1 MYLGNDFPPQFL
13 SLLMLLPLLPSASQ
27 LEPWCSWSQHC
38 GFGAQVYPMHHPYRP
53 WQYRGQCSPNM
64 CMQLQSVPRIHGV
77 LPDSI
82 HCIHDDKVSRDVVF
96 YSHQT
101 VLLGQLLL
109 WYITWIK
116 DETRHSVLI
125 CCNCDLRW
133 KALVYTTNEFCRDGI
148 DATKC
153 CRSIF
158 HKAAWAWH
166 EDHGTLNSE
175 LVIVM
180 FVRGEQEGK
189 SLSSTAQCSFNEEW
203 GLLRSH
209 PTTEEELTPLV
220 VNILRR
226 ADSPR

>member
-1 MYLGNDFPPQFL
+1 MVHMVPALWVWCTGVSNAASILPMAVQGTVLSKHVHGTPICPQDTWG
-13 SLLMLLPLLPSASQ
+13 PSR
-27 LEPWCSWSQHC
+27 
-38 GFGAQVYPMHHPYRP
+38 HHPLHP
-53 WQYRGQCSPNM
+53 WWQ
-64 CMQLQSVPRIHGV
+64 GV
-77 LPDSI
+77 T
-82 HCIHDDKVSRDVVF
+82 DVVF

-101 VLLGQLLL
+101 MLLGQLLL
-109 WYITWIK
+109 WYVTWIK
-116 DETRHSVLI
+116 DETIHSMLI
-125 CCNCDLRW
+125 CCNCDLQW
-133 KALVYTTNEFCRDGI
+133 KAPVYTSNEFCRDGI
-148 DATKC
+148 NATKH
-153 CRSIF
+153 CRSVF

-175 LVIVM
+175 SVIVM

-220 VNILRR
+220 VNILRK